1 MLSFIKKEGKM
12 SAVIPYHRVNVL
24 TGIKS
29 ARLIEDAAEYASL
42 IQKAKRPLLVLGP
55 RLLEWSLDGRLLLE
69 YALEIAKTANI
80 PTCATSHVRKKM
92 VELGV
97 KPDSVY
103 DAVEIVNAL
112 KDPDW
117 RGVRKE
123 GNHDLVIFFGIRS
136 DLGEQSLSVLK
147 HFAPHLK
154 TMTLC
159 KFYFPHANYSLPN
172 FRKDEQWKDFLDS
185 LVECLKK

>member
-1 MLSFIKKEGKM
+1 M

-29 ARLIEDAAEYASL
+29 ARLIEDAQEYAGL

-55 RLLEWSLDGRLLLE
+55 LLLKWSLDGKLLIE

-80 PTCATSHVRKKM
+80 PTCATAQVRAKM
-92 VELGV
+92 TELGV

-103 DAVEIVNAL
+103 DVVEIINAL
-112 KDPDW
+112 KDPNW
-117 RGVRKE
+117 RGVKKE
-123 GNHDLVIFFGIRS
+123 GNHDLVLFFGIRS
-136 DLGEQSLSVLK
+136 DLGEQGLSVLK

-159 KFYFPHANYSLPN
+159 KFYFPNANYSLPN
-172 FRKDEQWKDFLDS
+172 FRKDEQWKAFLES
-185 LVECLKK
+185 LIDNLRKGA

>member
-1 MLSFIKKEGKM
+1 M

-29 ARLIEDAAEYASL
+29 AKLIEDAAEYASL

-55 RLLEWSLDGRLLLE
+55 RLQELSLDGRLLLE
-69 YALEIAKTANI
+69 YALDLAKAANI
-80 PTCATSHVRKKM
+80 PTCATAQVRKKM

-112 KDPDW
+112 KNPDW
-117 RGVRKE
+117 KGVKKE
-123 GNHDLVIFFGIRS
+123 GNHDLVMFFGIRS

-159 KFYFPHANYSLPN
+159 KYYYPNANYSLPN
-172 FRKDEQWKDFLDS
+172 FRKDEQWKAFLVS
-185 LVECLKK
+185 LIGNLKKGG

>member
-1 MLSFIKKEGKM
+1 M

-29 ARLIEDAAEYASL
+29 ARLIEDPAEYDNL
-42 IQKAKRPLLVLGP
+42 IKKAKRPLLVLGP
-55 RLLEWSLDGRLLLE
+55 LLLKGSLDGKLLLE
-69 YALEIAKTANI
+69 YALEIAKAANI
-80 PTCATSHVRKKM
+80 PICATSHVRAKLT
-92 VELGV
+92 ELGV

-103 DAVEIVNAL
+103 DAVEIINAL

-123 GNHDLVIFFGIRS
+123 GNHDLVLFFGIRS
-136 DLGEQSLSVLK
+136 DLGEQGLSVLK

-159 KFYFPHANYSLPN
+159 KYYFPNANYSLPN
-172 FRKDEQWKDFLDS
+172 FRKDEQWKAFLES
-185 LVECLKK
+185 LVDNLKKGG

>member
-1 MLSFIKKEGKM
+1 M

-29 ARLIEDAAEYASL
+29 ARLIEDAQEYAGL

-55 RLLEWSLDGRLLLE
+55 LLLKHSLGDKLVLE
-69 YALEIAKTANI
+69 YALEIAKAANI
-80 PTCATSHVRKKM
+80 PTCATAQVRAKM
-92 VELGV
+92 GELGV
-97 KPDSVY
+97 TPDSFY
-103 DAVEIVNAL
+103 DVVEIINAL
-112 KDPDW
+112 KDPNW
-117 RGVRKE
+117 RGVKKE

-136 DLGEQSLSVLK
+136 DLGEQGLSVLK

-159 KFYFPHANYSLPN
+159 KYYFPNANYSLPN
-172 FRKDEQWKDFLDS
+172 FRKDEQWKAFLES
-185 LVECLKK
+185 LIDNLKKGA